1 MVTMAAEIN
10 LSVMNFVDKIKK
22 AIDDRKWTVTKA
34 NDSWSVFK
42 IMSEF
47 VNGYETLSRIGP
59 CVAIFGSARIKEDN
73 PYYQKAV
80 ETAAKLVEKG
90 FGVIT
95 GGGPGIMEAGNR
107 GAYEAG
113 GKSVG
118 LNIVLPH
125 EQHSNPYIDSD
136 KSINFDYFY
145 IRKTMFTRYSQG
157 FIAFPG
163 GFGTL
168 DELSEAL
175 TLMQTNKIANFPIVM
190 FGSSFWNPLVDWFRQ
205 TLLENKMIKEED
217 FGIFHVVDNVD
228 EAVGIIDDFYKKTDL
243 KPNF

>member
-1 MVTMAAEIN
+1 
-10 LSVMNFVDKIKK
+10 MNIVEKIKK
-22 AIDDRKWTVTKA
+22 AIADRKWNDIKA

-73 PYYQKAV
+73 PYYHKAV
-80 ETAAKLVEKG
+80 ETASKLVEKG

-95 GGGPGIMEAGNR
+95 GGGPGIMEAGNK
-107 GAYEAG
+107 GAHEAG

-190 FGSSFWNPLVDWFRQ
+190 LGSEFWNPLVDWFKQ
-205 TLLENKMIKEED
+205 TLLRDKMIAEKD
-217 FGIFHVVDNVD
+217 FDIFHVVDDPD
-228 EAVGIIDDFYKKTDL
+228 EAVRIIDEFYQKSEL

>member
-1 MVTMAAEIN
+1 MYIT
-10 LSVMNFVDKIKK
+10 DKI
-22 AIDDRKWTVTKA
+22 RKVLETRSWTVTKA

-73 PYYQKAV
+73 KYYRMAV
-80 ETAAKLVEKG
+80 ETAEKLVEKG
-90 FGVIT
+90 FGIIT
-95 GGGPGIMEAGNR
+95 GGGPGIMEAGNK
-107 GAYEAG
+107 GAHIAE

-118 LNIVLPH
+118 LNILLPH
-125 EQHSNPYIDSD
+125 EQKPNQYIDND
-136 KSINFDYFY
+136 KSIYFDYFY
-145 IRKTMFTRYSQG
+145 IRKTMFTRYAQG

-168 DELSEAL
+168 DELSEAI
-175 TLMQTNKIANFPIVM
+175 TLIQTHKISHFPIIMV
-190 FGSSFWNPLVDWFRQ
+190 GSEFWSGLVEWFKT
-205 TLLENKMIKEED
+205 TLIENKVINETELGL
-217 FGIFHVVDNVD
+217 FYVVDDVD
-228 EAVGIIDDFYKKTDL
+228 EAVRVIDEFYQKSDL

>member
-1 MVTMAAEIN
+1 MD
-10 LSVMNFVDKIKK
+10 FFDKYKK
-22 AIDDRKWTVTKA
+22 NYIDRIWNDMKA

-47 VNGYETLSRIGP
+47 VNGYETLGRIGP
-59 CVAIFGSARIKEDN
+59 CVAIFGSARIAEDS

-80 ETAAKLVEKG
+80 ETGVKLVEKG

-95 GGGPGIMEAGNR
+95 GGGPGIMEAGNK
-107 GAYEAG
+107 GAHMAG

-125 EQHSNPYIDSD
+125 EQHSNPYIDQD

-145 IRKTMFTRYSQG
+145 IRKTMFTRYAQG

-168 DELSEAL
+168 DELSEAI

-190 FGSSFWNPLVDWFRQ
+190 FGSEFGNPLVKWFRS
-205 TLLENKMIKEED
+205 TLLKNGMIKEDD
-217 FGIFHVVDNVD
+217 FGIFHVVDDVD
-228 EAVGIIDDFYKKTDL
+228 EAVRIIDDFYKHYEL

>member
-1 MVTMAAEIN
+1 MYIT
-10 LSVMNFVDKIKK
+10 DKI
-22 AIDDRKWTVTKA
+22 RKVLETRSWTVTKA

-73 PYYQKAV
+73 KYYRMAV
-80 ETAAKLVEKG
+80 ETAEKLVEKG
-90 FGVIT
+90 FGIIT
-95 GGGPGIMEAGNR
+95 GGGPGIMEAGNK
-107 GAYEAG
+107 GAHIAE

-118 LNIVLPH
+118 LNILLPH
-125 EQHSNPYIDSD
+125 EQKPNQYIDND
-136 KSINFDYFY
+136 KSIYFDYFY
-145 IRKTMFTRYSQG
+145 IRKTMFTRYAQG

-168 DELSEAL
+168 DELSEAI
-175 TLMQTNKIANFPIVM
+175 TLIQTHKISHFPIIM
-190 FGSSFWNPLVDWFRQ
+190 IGSEFWSGLVEWFKT
-205 TLLENKMIKEED
+205 TLIENKVINETELGL
-217 FGIFHVVDNVD
+217 FYVVDDVD
-228 EAVGIIDDFYKKTDL
+228 EAVRVIDEFYQKSDL

>member
-1 MVTMAAEIN
+1 
-10 LSVMNFVDKIKK
+10 MNIVEKIKK
-22 AIDDRKWTVTKA
+22 AIADRKWNDIKA

-80 ETAAKLVEKG
+80 ETASKLVEKG

-95 GGGPGIMEAGNR
+95 GGGPGIMEAGNK

-145 IRKTMFTRYSQG
+145 IRKTMFTR
-157 FIAFPG
+157 
-163 GFGTL
+163 
-168 DELSEAL
+168 
-175 TLMQTNKIANFPIVM
+175 
-190 FGSSFWNPLVDWFRQ
+190 
-205 TLLENKMIKEED
+205 
-217 FGIFHVVDNVD
+217 
-228 EAVGIIDDFYKKTDL
+228 
-243 KPNF
+243 

>member
-1 MVTMAAEIN
+1 MDFT
-10 LSVMNFVDKIKK
+10 DKHKIVNY
-22 AIDDRKWTVTKA
+22 RLWTDTKA

-47 VNGYETLSRIGP
+47 VNGYETLGRIGP
-59 CVAIFGSARIKEDN
+59 CVAIFGSARIKENN
-73 PYYQKAV
+73 PYYTKAV
-80 ETAAKLVEKG
+80 ETASKLVRKG

-107 GAYEAG
+107 GAHKAHG
-113 GKSVG
+113 NSVG
-118 LNIVLPH
+118 LNITLPH
-125 EQHSNPYIDSD
+125 EQQPNKYIDRD
-136 KSINFDYFY
+136 KSIDFDYFY
-145 IRKTMFTRYSQG
+145 IRKTMFTRYAQG

-175 TLMQTNKIANFPIVM
+175 TLMQTNKIADFPIVM
-190 FGSSFWNPLVDWFRQ
+190 FGSEFWNPLVDWFKNS
-205 TLLENKMIKEED
+205 LLTNGLISETD
-217 FGIFHVVDNVD
+217 LRIFRVVDNPD
-228 EAVGIIDDFYKKTDL
+228 EAVDIIDEFYKHTSL

>member
-1 MVTMAAEIN
+1 
-10 LSVMNFVDKIKK
+10 MNFVDKIKK
-22 AIDDRKWTVTKA
+22 AIDDRKWSDIKA
-34 NDSWSVFK
+34 HDYWSVFK

-59 CVAIFGSARIKEDN
+59 CVAIFGSARIKDDN
-73 PYYQKAV
+73 PYYLKAE

-90 FGVIT
+90 FGIIT
-95 GGGPGIMEAGNR
+95 GGGPGIMEAGNK
-107 GAYEAG
+107 GAHEAG

-125 EQHSNPYIDSD
+125 EQHCNPYIDSD
-136 KSINFDYFY
+136 KCINFDYFY

-175 TLMQTNKIANFPIVM
+175 TLMQTNKISNFPIVM
-190 FGSSFWNPLVDWFRQ
+190 FGSSFWNPLVDWFRH
-205 TLLENKMIKEED
+205 TLLENQMIKEED
-217 FGIFHVVDNVD
+217 FDIFHVVDNVD
-228 EAVGIIDDFYKKTDL
+228 EAVRIIDDFYKNSAL

>member
-1 MVTMAAEIN
+1 M
-10 LSVMNFVDKIKK
+10 
-22 AIDDRKWTVTKA
+22 
-34 NDSWSVFK
+34 
-42 IMSEF
+42 
-47 VNGYETLSRIGP
+47 
-59 CVAIFGSARIKEDN
+59 
-73 PYYQKAV
+73 
-80 ETAAKLVEKG
+80 ETASKLVGKG

-95 GGGPGIMEAGNR
+95 GGGPGIMEAGNK
-107 GAYEAG
+107 GAHEAG

-145 IRKTMFTRYSQG
+145 IRKTMFTRYAQG

-175 TLMQTNKIANFPIVM
+175 TLMQTSKIAQFPIVM
-190 FGSSFWNPLVDWFRQ
+190 FGSEFWNPLVGWFKN
-205 TLLENKMIKEED
+205 TLLTNGLIAEKD
-217 FGIFHVVDNVD
+217 FDIFHVVDDVD
-228 EAVGIIDDFYKKTDL
+228 EAVRIIDDFYQNTAL

>member
-1 MVTMAAEIN
+1 MDYSEI
-10 LSVMNFVDKIKK
+10 LKK
-22 AIDDRKWTVTKA
+22 VIDDRKWNYIKA

-80 ETAAKLVEKG
+80 ETASKLVEKG

-95 GGGPGIMEAGNR
+95 GGGPGIMEAGNK
-107 GAYEAG
+107 GAHEAG

-145 IRKTMFTRYSQG
+145 IRKTMFTRYAQG

-175 TLMQTNKIANFPIVM
+175 TLMQTNKIANVPIVM
-190 FGSSFWNPLVDWFRQ
+190 FGSEFWNPLVDWFRN
-205 TLLENKMIKEED
+205 TLLENKMIKETD
-217 FGIFHVVDNVD
+217 FDIFHVVDNVD
-228 EAVGIIDDFYKKTDL
+228 EAVHIIDEFYQKSEL

>member
-1 MVTMAAEIN
+1 MDFKEKNRIVN
-10 LSVMNFVDKIKK
+10 YRL
-22 AIDDRKWTVTKA
+22 WTDTKA

-47 VNGYETLSRIGP
+47 VNGYETLGRIGP

-73 PYYQKAV
+73 PYYIKAV
-80 ETAAKLVEKG
+80 ETAAKLVHKG

-107 GAYEAG
+107 GAHKAHG
-113 GKSVG
+113 NSVG
-118 LNIVLPH
+118 LNITLPH
-125 EQHSNPYIDSD
+125 EQQPNKYIDRD
-136 KSINFDYFY
+136 KSIDFDYFY
-145 IRKTMFTRYSQG
+145 IRKTMFTRYAQG

-190 FGSSFWNPLVDWFRQ
+190 FGSEFWNPLVEWFKSQ
-205 TLLENKMIKEED
+205 LLTNGLISEPDLN
-217 FGIFHVVDNVD
+217 IFHVVDDPD
-228 EAVGIIDDFYKKTDL
+228 EAVGIIDEFYKHTEL

>member
-1 MVTMAAEIN
+1 
-10 LSVMNFVDKIKK
+10 MNFVEKIKK
-22 AIDDRKWTVTKA
+22 AIDDRKWSDIKA

-59 CVAIFGSARIKEDN
+59 CVAIFGSARIKDDN
-73 PYYQKAV
+73 PYYLKAE

-90 FGVIT
+90 FGIIT

-107 GAYEAG
+107 GAHEAG

-125 EQHSNPYIDSD
+125 EQHYNPYIDSD
-136 KSINFDYFY
+136 KCINFDYFY

-175 TLMQTNKIANFPIVM
+175 TLMQTNKISNFPIVM

-228 EAVGIIDDFYKKTDL
+228 EAVRIIDDFYKKSAL

>member
-1 MVTMAAEIN
+1 MLNIAE
-10 LSVMNFVDKIKK
+10 KIKK
-22 AIDDRKWTVTKA
+22 AIEDRKWSDIKA

-47 VNGYETLSRIGP
+47 VNGYETLSKIGP

-73 PYYQKAV
+73 PYYGMAE
-80 ETAAKLVEKG
+80 ETAKKLVSKG
-90 FGVIT
+90 FGIIT
-95 GGGPGIMEAGNR
+95 GGGPGIMEAGNK
-107 GAYEAG
+107 GAHEAN

-118 LNIVLPH
+118 LNIILPH
-125 EQHSNPYIDSD
+125 EQHANPYIDND

-145 IRKTMFTRYSQG
+145 IRKTMFMRYSQG

-168 DELSEAL
+168 DELSEAI
-175 TLMQTNKIANFPIVM
+175 TLIQTNKLVHFPIVM
-190 FGSSFWNPLVDWFRQ
+190 VGKEFWSDLVEWFKK
-205 TLLENKMIKEED
+205 TLLTNKLISEKD
-217 FGIFHVVDNVD
+217 LDIFHVVDTPD
-228 EAVGIIDDFYKKTDL
+228 EAVAIIDEFYNNSDL

>member
-1 MVTMAAEIN
+1 MD
-10 LSVMNFVDKIKK
+10 FFDKYKK
-22 AIDDRKWTVTKA
+22 NYIDRIWNDIKA

-47 VNGYETLSRIGP
+47 VNGYETLGRIGP
-59 CVAIFGSARIKEDN
+59 CVAIFGSARVAVDS
-73 PYYQKAV
+73 PYYLKAV
-80 ETAAKLVEKG
+80 ETGVKLVEKG

-95 GGGPGIMEAGNR
+95 GGGPGIMEAGNK
-107 GAYEAG
+107 GAHEAG

-125 EQHSNPYIDSD
+125 EQHSNPYIDQD
-136 KSINFDYFY
+136 KSLNFDYFY
-145 IRKTMFTRYSQG
+145 IRKTMFTRYAQG

-190 FGSSFWNPLVDWFRQ
+190 FGSEFWNPLVKWFRS
-205 TLLENKMIKEED
+205 TLLKNGMIKEDD
-217 FGIFHVVDNVD
+217 FGIFHVVDDVD
-228 EAVGIIDDFYKKTDL
+228 EAVRIIDDFYKHYEL

>member
-1 MVTMAAEIN
+1 M
-10 LSVMNFVDKIKK
+10 SVFDKIKK
-22 AIDDRKWTVTKA
+22 EIDYKTWSDLKA

-59 CVAIFGSARIKEDN
+59 CVAIFGSARLKEDN
-73 PYYQKAV
+73 PYYQMAV

-90 FGVIT
+90 FGIIT
-95 GGGPGIMEAGNR
+95 GGGPGIMEAGNK
-107 GAYEAG
+107 GAHEAG

-125 EQHSNPYIDSD
+125 EQHSNPYIDHD
-136 KSINFDYFY
+136 KSLDFDYFY
-145 IRKTMFTRYSQG
+145 VRKTMFTRYAQG

-175 TLMQTNKIANFPIVM
+175 TLIQTRKIVHFPIVM
-190 FGSSFWNPLVDWFRQ
+190 VGKEFWNGLVEWFKNI
-205 TLLENKMIKEED
+205 LLANKLVSEND
-217 FGIFHVVDNVD
+217 FEIFHVVDTVD
-228 EAVGIIDDFYKKTDL
+228 EAVEIVDKFYKEYAL
-243 KPNF
+243 KPNFD

>member
-1 MVTMAAEIN
+1 MYIT
-10 LSVMNFVDKIKK
+10 DKI
-22 AIDDRKWTVTKA
+22 RKVLETRSWTVTKA

-73 PYYQKAV
+73 KYYRMAV
-80 ETAAKLVEKG
+80 ETAEKLVEKG
-90 FGVIT
+90 FGIIT
-95 GGGPGIMEAGNR
+95 GGGPGIMEAGNK
-107 GAYEAG
+107 GAHIAE

-118 LNIVLPH
+118 LNILLPH
-125 EQHSNPYIDSD
+125 EQKPNQYIDND
-136 KSINFDYFY
+136 KSIYFDYFY
-145 IRKTMFTRYSQG
+145 VRKTMFTRYAQG

-168 DELSEAL
+168 DELSEAI
-175 TLMQTNKIANFPIVM
+175 TLIQTHKISHFPIIM
-190 FGSSFWNPLVDWFRQ
+190 IGSEFWSGLVEWFKT
-205 TLLENKMIKEED
+205 TLIENKVINETELGL
-217 FGIFHVVDNVD
+217 FYVVDDVD
-228 EAVGIIDDFYKKTDL
+228 EAVRVIDEFYQKSDL

>member
-1 MVTMAAEIN
+1 
-10 LSVMNFVDKIKK
+10 MNFVEKIKK
-22 AIDDRKWTVTKA
+22 AIDDRNWSDIKA
-34 NDSWSVFK
+34 HDSWSVFK

-73 PYYQKAV
+73 PYYALAE
-80 ETAAKLVEKG
+80 ETAYKLVGKG

-95 GGGPGIMEAGNR
+95 GGGPGIMEAGNK
-107 GAYEAG
+107 GAHEAG

-145 IRKTMFTRYSQG
+145 IRKTMFTRYAQG

-175 TLMQTNKIANFPIVM
+175 TLMQTSKIAHFPIVM
-190 FGSSFWNPLVDWFRQ
+190 FGSKFWTPLVDWFKH
-205 TLLENKMIKEED
+205 TLLTNGLIAEKD
-217 FGIFHVVDNVD
+217 FDIFHVVDDVD
-228 EAVGIIDDFYKKTDL
+228 EAVRIIDEFYKSSAL

>member
-1 MVTMAAEIN
+1 MYIT
-10 LSVMNFVDKIKK
+10 DKI
-22 AIDDRKWTVTKA
+22 RKVLETRSWTVTKA

-73 PYYQKAV
+73 KYYRMAV
-80 ETAAKLVEKG
+80 ETAEKLVEKG
-90 FGVIT
+90 FGIIT
-95 GGGPGIMEAGNR
+95 GGGPGIMEAGNK
-107 GAYEAG
+107 GAHIAE

-118 LNIVLPH
+118 LNILLPH
-125 EQHSNPYIDSD
+125 EQEPNQYIDND

-145 IRKTMFTRYSQG
+145 IRKTMFTRYAQG

-168 DELSEAL
+168 DELSEAI
-175 TLMQTNKIANFPIVM
+175 TLIQTHKISHFPIIMV
-190 FGSSFWNPLVDWFRQ
+190 GSEFWSGLVEWFKT
-205 TLLENKMIKEED
+205 TLIENKVINETELGL
-217 FGIFHVVDNVD
+217 FYVVDDVD
-228 EAVGIIDDFYKKTDL
+228 EAVRVIDEFYQKFDL

>member
-1 MVTMAAEIN
+1 MPITEKEEEIIRN
-10 LSVMNFVDKIKK
+10 SFHPKSWNDIK
-22 AIDDRKWTVTKA
+22 TH
-34 NDSWSVFK
+34 NSWSVFK
-42 IMSEF
+42 IMAEF
-47 VNGYETLSRIGP
+47 VEGMEKMSRIGP

-73 PYYQKAV
+73 PYYLKAV
-80 ETAAKLVEKG
+80 ETASKLVEKG

-95 GGGPGIMEAGNR
+95 GGGPGIMEAGNK
-107 GAYEAG
+107 GAHEAG

-175 TLMQTNKIANFPIVM
+175 TLMQTHKIANFPIVM
-190 FGSSFWNPLVDWFRQ
+190 FGTEFWAPLVDWFRQ
-205 TLLENKMIKEED
+205 TLLENQMIKEED
-217 FGIFHVVDNVD
+217 FGIFHVVDDVD
-228 EAVGIIDDFYKKTDL
+228 EAVNIIDEFYKHSEL

>member
-1 MVTMAAEIN
+1 
-10 LSVMNFVDKIKK
+10 MNFVEKIKK
-22 AIDDRKWTVTKA
+22 AIEYRTWSDIKA

-59 CVAIFGSARIKEDN
+59 CVAIFGSARLKPDN
-73 PYYQKAV
+73 KYYQMAE

-95 GGGPGIMEAGNR
+95 GGGPGIMEAGNK
-107 GAYEAG
+107 GAHEAG

-118 LNIVLPH
+118 LNIELPH
-125 EQHSNPYIDSD
+125 EQRPNIYIDSD

-175 TLMQTNKIANFPIVM
+175 TLMQTNKLSQFPIVM
-190 FGSSFWNPLVDWFRQ
+190 IGKEFWGGLVEWFKT
-205 TLLENKMIKEED
+205 TLLENKVISDKDMSV
-217 FGIFHVVDNVD
+217 FHLVDDVG
-228 EAVGIIDDFYKKTDL
+228 EAVDIIDDFYRNSDL

>member
-1 MVTMAAEIN
+1 MDI
-10 LSVMNFVDKIKK
+10 SDKIRM
-22 AIDDRKWTVTKA
+22 AIIGERTWASIKA

-59 CVAIFGSARIKEDN
+59 CVAIFGSARLKPDN
-73 PYYQKAV
+73 IYYAKAE
-80 ETAAKLVEKG
+80 ETAYKLVQRG
-90 FGVIT
+90 FGIIT
-95 GGGPGIMEAGNR
+95 GGGPGIMEAGNK
-107 GAYEAG
+107 GAHDAK

-125 EQHSNPYIDSD
+125 EQKPNQYIDID
-136 KSINFDYFY
+136 KSIDFDYFY

-157 FIAFPG
+157 YIAFPG

-175 TLMQTNKIANFPIVM
+175 TLIQTDKITRFPIVM
-190 FGSSFWNPLVDWFRQ
+190 VGKNFWSGLVEWFKDQ
-205 TLLENKMIKEED
+205 LFAKELISEKD
-217 FGIFHVVDNVD
+217 FDIFHVVDDPD
-228 EAVGIIDDFYKKTDL
+228 EAVEIIDSYYKKYELT
-243 KPNF
+243 PNF

>member
-1 MVTMAAEIN
+1 MD
-10 LSVMNFVDKIKK
+10 FFDKYKK
-22 AIDDRKWTVTKA
+22 NYIDRIWNDMKA

-47 VNGYETLSRIGP
+47 VNGYETLGRIGP
-59 CVAIFGSARIKEDN
+59 CVAIFGSARIAEDS
-73 PYYQKAV
+73 PYYLKAV
-80 ETAAKLVEKG
+80 ETGMKLVEKG

-95 GGGPGIMEAGNR
+95 GGGPGIMEAGNK
-107 GAYEAG
+107 GAHEAG

-125 EQHSNPYIDSD
+125 EQHSNPYIDQD

-145 IRKTMFTRYSQG
+145 IRKTMFTRYAQG

-168 DELSEAL
+168 DELSEAI

-190 FGSSFWNPLVDWFRQ
+190 FGSEFWNPLVKWFRS
-205 TLLENKMIKEED
+205 TLLKNGMIKEDD
-217 FGIFHVVDNVD
+217 FGIFHVVDDVD
-228 EAVGIIDDFYKKTDL
+228 EAVRIIDDFYKHYEL

>member
-1 MVTMAAEIN
+1 MDFKEKNRIVN
-10 LSVMNFVDKIKK
+10 YRL
-22 AIDDRKWTVTKA
+22 WTDTKA

-47 VNGYETLSRIGP
+47 VNGYETLGRIGP

-73 PYYQKAV
+73 PYYIKAV
-80 ETAAKLVEKG
+80 ETAAKLVHKG

-107 GAYEAG
+107 GAHKAHG
-113 GKSVG
+113 NSVG
-118 LNIVLPH
+118 LNITLPH
-125 EQHSNPYIDSD
+125 EQQPNKYIDRD
-136 KSINFDYFY
+136 KSIDFDYFY
-145 IRKTMFTRYSQG
+145 IRKTMFTRYAQG

-190 FGSSFWNPLVDWFRQ
+190 FGSEFWNPLVEWFKSQ
-205 TLLENKMIKEED
+205 LLTNGLISEPDLK
-217 FGIFHVVDNVD
+217 IFHVVDEPD
-228 EAVGIIDDFYKKTDL
+228 EAVGIIDEFYKHTEL

>member
-1 MVTMAAEIN
+1 MDI
-10 LSVMNFVDKIKK
+10 SDKIRL
-22 AIDDRKWTVTKA
+22 AIIGERTWASIKA

-59 CVAIFGSARIKEDN
+59 CVAIFGSARLKPDN
-73 PYYQKAV
+73 IYYAKAE
-80 ETAAKLVEKG
+80 ETAYKLVQRG
-90 FGVIT
+90 FGIIT
-95 GGGPGIMEAGNR
+95 GGGPGIMEAGNK
-107 GAYEAG
+107 GAHDAK

-125 EQHSNPYIDSD
+125 EQKPNQYIDID
-136 KSINFDYFY
+136 KSIDFDYFY

-157 FIAFPG
+157 YIAFPG

-175 TLMQTNKIANFPIVM
+175 TLIQTNKITRFPIVM
-190 FGSSFWNPLVDWFRQ
+190 VGKNFWSGLVEWFKDQ
-205 TLLENKMIKEED
+205 LFAKELISEKD
-217 FGIFHVVDNVD
+217 FDIFHVVDDPD
-228 EAVGIIDDFYKKTDL
+228 EAVEIIDSYYKKYELT
-243 KPNF
+243 PNF

>member
-1 MVTMAAEIN
+1 MD
-10 LSVMNFVDKIKK
+10 FFDKYKK
-22 AIDDRKWTVTKA
+22 NYIDRIWNDMKA

-47 VNGYETLSRIGP
+47 VNGYETLGRIGP
-59 CVAIFGSARIKEDN
+59 CVAIFGSARIAEDS
-73 PYYQKAV
+73 PYYLKAV
-80 ETAAKLVEKG
+80 ETGMKLVEKG

-95 GGGPGIMEAGNR
+95 GGGPGIMEAGNK
-107 GAYEAG
+107 GAHEAG

-125 EQHSNPYIDSD
+125 EQHSNPYIDQD

-145 IRKTMFTRYSQG
+145 IRKTMFTRYAQG

-190 FGSSFWNPLVDWFRQ
+190 FGSEFWNPLLKWFRN
-205 TLLENKMIKEED
+205 TLLKNGMIKEED
-217 FGIFHVVDNVD
+217 FGIFHLVDDVD
-228 EAVGIIDDFYKKTDL
+228 EAVRIIDDFYKLYEL

>member
-1 MVTMAAEIN
+1 
-10 LSVMNFVDKIKK
+10 MNFVDKIKK
-22 AIDDRKWTVTKA
+22 AIDDRNWSDIKA
-34 NDSWSVFK
+34 HDSWSVFK

-73 PYYQKAV
+73 PYYQKAE
-80 ETAAKLVEKG
+80 ETAYKLVGKG

-95 GGGPGIMEAGNR
+95 GGGPGIMEAGNK
-107 GAYEAG
+107 GAHEAG

-190 FGSSFWNPLVDWFRQ
+190 FGSEYWNPLVDWFRN
-205 TLLENKMIKEED
+205 TLLENKMINMMD
-217 FGIFHVVDNVD
+217 FGIFHVVDDVD
-228 EAVGIIDDFYKKTDL
+228 EAVRIIDDFYQKSAL

>member
-1 MVTMAAEIN
+1 MYIT
-10 LSVMNFVDKIKK
+10 DKI
-22 AIDDRKWTVTKA
+22 RKVLETRSWTVTKA

-73 PYYQKAV
+73 KYYRMAV
-80 ETAAKLVEKG
+80 ETAEKLVEKG
-90 FGVIT
+90 FGIIT
-95 GGGPGIMEAGNR
+95 GGGPGIMEAGNK
-107 GAYEAG
+107 GAHIAE

-118 LNIVLPH
+118 LNILLPH
-125 EQHSNPYIDSD
+125 EQKPNQYIDND

-145 IRKTMFTRYSQG
+145 IRKTMFTRYAQG

-168 DELSEAL
+168 DELSEAI
-175 TLMQTNKIANFPIVM
+175 TLIQTHKISHFPIIMV
-190 FGSSFWNPLVDWFRQ
+190 GSEFWSGLVEWFKT
-205 TLLENKMIKEED
+205 TLIENKVINETELGL
-217 FGIFHVVDNVD
+217 FYVVDDVD
-228 EAVGIIDDFYKKTDL
+228 EAVRVIDEFYQKSDL

>member
-1 MVTMAAEIN
+1 MDLKEKNRIAN
-10 LSVMNFVDKIKK
+10 YRL
-22 AIDDRKWTVTKA
+22 WTDTKA

-47 VNGYETLSRIGP
+47 VNGYETLGRIGP
-59 CVAIFGSARIKEDN
+59 CVAIFGSARIKDNN
-73 PYYQKAV
+73 PYYTKAV
-80 ETAAKLVEKG
+80 ETASKLVHKG

-107 GAYEAG
+107 GAHKAHG
-113 GKSVG
+113 TSVG
-118 LNIVLPH
+118 LNITLPH
-125 EQHSNPYIDSD
+125 EQQTNKYIDRE
-136 KSINFDYFY
+136 KSIDFDYFY
-145 IRKTMFTRYSQG
+145 IRKTMFTRYAQG

-175 TLMQTNKIANFPIVM
+175 TLMQTNKIADFPIVM
-190 FGSSFWNPLVDWFRQ
+190 FGSEFWNPLVEWFKKQ
-205 TLLENKMIKEED
+205 LLTNGLISEPDLN
-217 FGIFHVVDNVD
+217 IFHVVDDPD
-228 EAVGIIDDFYKKTDL
+228 EAVSIIDEFYKHTEL

>member
-1 MVTMAAEIN
+1 MYIT
-10 LSVMNFVDKIKK
+10 DKI
-22 AIDDRKWTVTKA
+22 RKVLETRSWTVTKA

-73 PYYQKAV
+73 KYYRMAV
-80 ETAAKLVEKG
+80 ETAEKLVEKG
-90 FGVIT
+90 FGIIT
-95 GGGPGIMEAGNR
+95 GGGPGIMEAGNK
-107 GAYEAG
+107 GAHIAE

-118 LNIVLPH
+118 LNILLPH
-125 EQHSNPYIDSD
+125 EQEPNQYIDND
-136 KSINFDYFY
+136 KSIYFDYFY
-145 IRKTMFTRYSQG
+145 IRKTMFTRYAQG

-168 DELSEAL
+168 DELSEAI
-175 TLMQTNKIANFPIVM
+175 TLIQTHKISHFPIIMV
-190 FGSSFWNPLVDWFRQ
+190 GSEFWSGLVEWFKT
-205 TLLENKMIKEED
+205 TLIENKVINETELGL
-217 FGIFHVVDNVD
+217 FYVVDDVD
-228 EAVGIIDDFYKKTDL
+228 EAVRVIDEFYQKSDL